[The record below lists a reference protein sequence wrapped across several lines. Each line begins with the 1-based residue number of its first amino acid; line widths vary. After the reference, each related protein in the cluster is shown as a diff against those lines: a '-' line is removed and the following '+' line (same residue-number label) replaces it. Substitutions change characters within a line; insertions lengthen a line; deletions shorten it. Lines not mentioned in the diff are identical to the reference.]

1 MKNFPAA
8 SVEKFGR
15 QKSKLLRRKILTN
28 IIKAYITQYQRI
40 VETYFEIK
48 IQNHHVAEKC

>member
-1 MKNFPAA
+1 MKIFPAA

-28 IIKAYITQYQRI
+28 IIEAYIIQYQRI
-40 VETYFEIK
+40 SETYFEIK

>member
-28 IIKAYITQYQRI
+28 IIEAYIIQYQRI

>member
-8 SVEKFGR
+8 SVEKVGR

-28 IIKAYITQYQRI
+28 IIEAYIIQYQRI
-40 VETYFEIK
+40 GETYFEIK